1 MAGNV
6 DICVSDFWQTTER
19 SKIAA
24 FTTGV
29 DSDTM
34 VLVTMPVGG
43 AAALEE
49 KPFSGKDITM
59 KNIVGVFG
67 PFTPEVNSAFQQSAA
82 VRKENGAVRKEN
94 GFVRLCRKV
103 WL

>member
-67 PFTPEVNSAFQQSAA
+67 PFTPEVNSAAQQSE
-82 VRKENGAVRKEN
+82 KS
-94 GFVRLCRKV
+94 LV
-103 WL
+103 WKRSGIGQGSSTCLVACVI

>member
-59 KNIVGVFG
+59 KNIIGVFG
-67 PFTPEVNSAFQQSAA
+67 PFTPEVNSAAQQSEKSLCGRGVGLGR
-82 VRKENGAVRKEN
+82 VRRH
-94 GFVRLCRKV
+94 V
-103 WL
+103 WLHV